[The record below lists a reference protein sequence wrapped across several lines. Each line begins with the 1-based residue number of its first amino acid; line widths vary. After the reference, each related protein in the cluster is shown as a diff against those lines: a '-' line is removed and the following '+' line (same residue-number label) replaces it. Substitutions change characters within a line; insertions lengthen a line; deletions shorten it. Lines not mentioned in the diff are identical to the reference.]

1 MIASNQ
7 RSSQVIRIEGAEYF
21 VDKAV
26 TEVQG
31 EIIEFHSQSSTASGA
46 QADILY
52 PIEWEAQIST
62 IQLFELDRYSRERI
76 RLISAF
82 KETMPDADIIS
93 VQRIQNKWL
102 WEKYSQHK
110 ERIREK
116 NDGVVNEKELWHGS
130 RKSSS
135 DNIYNSEEGFD
146 MRFSSEGLWG
156 QANYFAAKASYS
168 DVFAFKSLVG
178 TKELLLAKVLTGDSF
193 ESEPDSSLR
202 MPPEKPMNL
211 KAGNE
216 QLKQLRIRYDSVTGT
231 TCDCRVYM
239 TYSND
244 KAYPAYLISYSTTPK
259 PNYHV
264 QVPPPPRKKQ
274 AFLARLRAHFSRFTK

>member
-1 MIASNQ
+1 M
-7 RSSQVIRIEGAEYF
+7 
-21 VDKAV
+21 
-26 TEVQG
+26 
-31 EIIEFHSQSSTASGA
+31 
-46 QADILY
+46 
-52 PIEWEAQIST
+52 QISS
-62 IQLFELDRYSRERI
+62 IQH
-76 RLISAF
+76 
-82 KETMPDADIIS
+82 
-93 VQRIQNKWL
+93 IQNKWL
-102 WEKYSQHK
+102 WERYSQHK

-135 DNIYNSEEGFD
+135 ENIYNSEEGFD
-146 MRFSSEGLWG
+146 MRYSLEGLWG
-156 QANYFAAKASYS
+156 RANYFAVKASYS
-168 DVFAFKSLVG
+168 DMYAFKSLDG

-216 QLKQLRIRYDSVTGT
+216 QLKQLCIRYDSVTGT
-231 TCDCRVYM
+231 TCNCRVYM

-244 KAYPAYLISYSTTPK
+244 KAYPAYLISYSTNPK
-259 PNYHV
+259 PSCQV

-274 AFLARLRAHFSRFTK
+274 AFLGCLWAHFNRFTK